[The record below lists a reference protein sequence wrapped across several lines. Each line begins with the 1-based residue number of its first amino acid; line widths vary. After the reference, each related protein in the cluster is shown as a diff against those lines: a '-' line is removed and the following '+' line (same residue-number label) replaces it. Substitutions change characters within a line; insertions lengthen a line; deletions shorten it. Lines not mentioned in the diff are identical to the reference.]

1 VSQAENLEKL
11 AESREKTS
19 QLFKKLEEVRG
30 FL

>member
-1 VSQAENLEKL
+1 VSQAEGLEQL
-11 AESREKTS
+11 VESREKAS

>member
-1 VSQAENLEKL
+1 VSQTENLEKL
-11 AESREKTS
+11 TESREKVS